1 MSTRREPGR
10 QAMDRSRPARHTGA
24 ATGMGHLP
32 GPVARRSRAVGNGS
46 PALLAALLGL
56 TGLGADT
63 GSWHVARW
71 GTQPA
76 QKTILFFYNNS

>member
-1 MSTRREPGR
+1 
-10 QAMDRSRPARHTGA
+10 MDRSRPARHTGA

-32 GPVARRSRAVGNGS
+32 GPVARHSRAVGNGS

-56 TGLGADT
+56 TGVGADT
-63 GSWHVARW
+63 GSWDVARW

-76 QKTILFFYNNS
+76 RKTILLFHNNS